1 MTEQLKQ
8 GYIPMPRSKSAV
20 PAREAVE
27 FVPIKPMS
35 IPMRDNLARCAEYR
49 AKGKSWRPGE

>member
-1 MTEQLKQ
+1 MGKLINQHDWKPSDRAVKAAE
-8 GYIPMPRSKSAV
+8 PR
-20 PAREAVE
+20 E

-49 AKGKSWRPGE
+49 AKGKSYRRGGE